1 MNTFT
6 HEERAM
12 LVQSAQRWLSS
23 EQVPGPDGDRWSH
36 FADMGWLALALPE
49 TLGGLQ
55 ADLIAICLMCEQV
68 GRELAPEPYVAGA
81 VLPGACLVL
90 EGADIPDSWGREI
103 VTGGYRCVTALFD
116 QGRLPTASAMAS
128 ATQTEHGVWVLRG
141 QTPLVVAGGL
151 ADGMLVTARLPLG
164 GCGLFIVEANT
175 SGVTKEIAQLIDCS
189 VAARWHL
196 DQVKCA
202 APVLRCQPG
211 RERQMLAPAW
221 RTGVLA
227 HCAQTIG
234 AMSRA
239 LEITQDYVRQRTQFG
254 QPIASY
260 QTIQH
265 RLVDLYVEIEEARA
279 LTWHAAATPVA
290 DASADPLSAAAL
302 ALVSQAASHV
312 WQEAI
317 QMHGAIGM
325 TDEYVMGRY
334 VKHLALA
341 SRQLGDHESQLEQ
354 LAALCLDTLEEN
366 QDECTV

>member
-6 HEERAM
+6 QEERAM
-12 LVQSAQRWLSS
+12 LVQSAQRWLSN
-23 EQVPGPDGDRWSH
+23 EPVPSTDGDRWGH

-55 ADLIAICLMCEQV
+55 ADLSAICLMCEQV

-81 VLPGACLVL
+81 VLPGACLAL
-90 EGADIPDSWGREI
+90 EGAEIPDPWGQELA
-103 VTGGYRCVTALFD
+103 TGGYRCVTSLFD
-116 QGRLPTASAMAS
+116 LGRLPSTSAMAS
-128 ATQTEHGVWVLRG
+128 ATLMAEGDWMLQG
-141 QTPLVVAGGL
+141 QTPLVVAAGL
-151 ADGMLVTARLPLG
+151 ADAMLVTAELPVG
-164 GCGLFIVEANT
+164 GCGLFIVEAGAP
-175 SGVTKEIAQLIDCS
+175 GVIQENALLIDGS
-189 VAARWHL
+189 AAARWHL
-196 DQVKCA
+196 HQVACA
-202 APVLRCQPG
+202 APVLRCEPG

-221 RTGVLA
+221 RAGVLA

-234 AMSRA
+234 AMARA
-239 LEITQDYVRQRTQFG
+239 LEITQDYVRQRIQFG
-254 QPIASY
+254 KPIASY

-325 TDEYVMGRY
+325 TDEYVIGRY
-334 VKHLALA
+334 VKHLAMA
-341 SRQLGDHESQLEQ
+341 SRQLGDHEVQLEQ
-354 LAALCLDTLEEN
+354 LAAICLDTLEEN
-366 QDECTV
+366 KDECTV